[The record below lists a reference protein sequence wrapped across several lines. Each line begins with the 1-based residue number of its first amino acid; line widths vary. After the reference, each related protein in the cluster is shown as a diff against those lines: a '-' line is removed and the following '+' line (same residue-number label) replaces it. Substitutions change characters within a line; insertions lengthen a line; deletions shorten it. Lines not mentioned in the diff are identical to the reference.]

1 MGFSG
6 LRFTGS
12 STPLMAGCTAGFTL
26 SLERGES
33 TCRGGPLARPDATGS
48 AQDAKAS
55 RYDSVKLAG
64 RGWACKQNDRIAQ
77 DMHADTS
84 SHATPGPETS
94 NQNVTK
100 RALT

>member
-1 MGFSG
+1 
-6 LRFTGS
+6 
-12 STPLMAGCTAGFTL
+12 MAGCTAGFTL

-64 RGWACKQNDRIAQ
+64 RANREKSCARWACKQNDRIAQ